1 VSFFVV
7 FVRFLSQIEIFIS
20 DIVPGNY
27 NIDMRLKTI
36 RVEKKYSQR
45 EISEVL
51 CVRQNTYSQ
60 YETGVRQIP
69 IECLIRLSRFYHVC
83 VDYLLGLTEE
93 EDPYP

>member
-1 VSFFVV
+1 MQLKKIREERHF
-7 FVRFLSQIEIFIS
+7 SQ
-20 DIVPGNY
+20 
-27 NIDMRLKTI
+27 K
-36 RVEKKYSQR
+36 
-45 EISEVL
+45 EISVVL

-83 VDYLLGLTEE
+83 VDYLLGLTEQ